1 MTPVIE
7 IIIEVVTPESQL
19 LVVEAVLCVMSG

>member
-1 MTPVIE
+1 MILAIEIVIE
-7 IIIEVVTPESQL
+7 TVTPESQL